1 MAICIRK
8 NCTIPVYG
16 NIKERSKRLCKQHY
30 AAYNKN
36 RITKEARALSVC
48 HYCGLSLAKM
58 RNKKYCCKAHRQL
71 GSRKLLGKII
81 TDIIGFSYWGHIQHH
96 IKRSPIELAS
106 ISGVHDITGLYQ
118 LYQRKTKHQRS
129 YVLAIEQSGVSKEKL
144 KIKPTPFLRLEICHF
159 YPVNSGG
166 KNTPDNLIIAP
177 SRINR
182 MLKDTIPYQGSLFP
196 GLKVLRKKIPLNGSL
211 YDGLVA
217 RFGKKV
223 VDEELSSIGKQK
235 HFHGNYA
242 KQPGFGGMHH
252 EFPLLMLLIEE
263 LLRLGHHDIVKFL
276 QGIQRDY
283 DSLLPIYV
291 EVVAIIM
298 FYAILT
304 GDRDRFLMRFMRI
317 QRWFD
322 DTALSTRHP
331 FRAWGRDNYERCM
344 YLLLRRYLRY
354 FFGAAIESP
363 QEIVDLYNS
372 FFSLQVVDVGE
383 MSEIVSFSYFMGRQ
397 NKETT
402 FFIIPEYV
410 FDTLPASGDAFGSG
424 LTLS

>member
-8 NCTIPVYG
+8 NCPMPVWG
-16 NIKERSKRLCKQHY
+16 NNKERSKRLCKRHY
-30 AAYNKN
+30 AAYVQNG
-36 RITKEARALSVC
+36 ITKEAKALSVC

-58 RNKKYCCKAHRQL
+58 RNKKYCCIAHRQL

-96 IKRSPIELAS
+96 VKRSPIELAS

-144 KIKPTPFLRLEICHF
+144 KIKPTPLLRLEICHF

-166 KNTPDNLIIAP
+166 ENTPDNLIIAP

-196 GLKVLRKKIPLNGSL
+196 GLKALRKKIPLNGSL

-242 KQPGFGGMHH
+242 KQPEFGGMHH

-276 QGIQRDY
+276 QDIRLDY
-283 DSLLPIYV
+283 DGLLPIYV

-322 DTALSTRHP
+322 DTDLSTRHP

-344 YLLLRRYLRY
+344 YLLLRRYVRY

-372 FFSLQVVDVGE
+372 FFSLQVVGVGE

-397 NKETT
+397 SKETT

-410 FDTLPASGDAFGSG
+410 FDTLPASGDAFRSG

>member
-1 MAICIRK
+1 MAICVRK
-8 NCTIPVYG
+8 NCTTSVWG
-16 NIKERSKRLCKQHY
+16 NNKERSKRLCKRHY
-30 AAYNKN
+30 AAYVQN
-36 RITKEARALSVC
+36 RIAKEAKALSVC
-48 HYCGLSLAKM
+48 YYCGLSLAKM

-71 GSRKLLGKII
+71 GSRKILGKII

-106 ISGVHDITGLYQ
+106 INGMHDITGLYQ
-118 LYQRKTKHQRS
+118 LYQCKTKHQRS
-129 YVLAIEQSGVSKEKL
+129 YVLALEQWGVSKEKL
-144 KIKPTPFLRLEICHF
+144 KIKPIPLLRLEICHF

-166 KNTPDNLIIAP
+166 ENTPDNVIIAP
-177 SRINR
+177 LRINR
-182 MLKDTIPYQGSLFP
+182 MLKDTIPYQGRLFP
-196 GLKVLRKKIPLNGSL
+196 GLKALRKKMPLNGSL

-223 VDEELSSIGKQK
+223 VDEELSSIGKLK

-242 KQPGFGGMHH
+242 KQPEFGGMHH
-252 EFPLLMLLIEE
+252 EFPLLMLLISE

-276 QGIQRDY
+276 QAIRRDY
-283 DSLLPIYV
+283 ESLLPVYV
-291 EVVAIIM
+291 ELVSIIM

-317 QRWFD
+317 HRWFD

-344 YLLLRRYLRY
+344 YLLLRRYLRL
-354 FFGAAIESP
+354 FFGSAIESP
-363 QEIVDLYNS
+363 REIVDLYNS

-383 MSEIVSFSYFMGRQ
+383 LGEIVSFSYFKGRQ
-397 NKETT
+397 SKVNT

-410 FDTLPASGDAFGSG
+410 LDTLPRSGDVFGIGS
-424 LTLS
+424 TLS

>member
-8 NCTIPVYG
+8 NCTMPVYG

-30 AAYNKN
+30 AAYNQN
-36 RITKEARALSVC
+36 RIAKEAKALSVC
-48 HYCGLSLAKM
+48 QYCGLSLAKM
-58 RNKKYCCKAHRQL
+58 RNKKYCSKAHRQL

-81 TDIIGFSYWGHIQHH
+81 TGIIGFSYWGHIQHH
-96 IKRSPIELAS
+96 IKRSPLELAS
-106 ISGVHDITGLYQ
+106 INGVHDITGLYQ

-129 YVLAIEQSGVSKEKL
+129 YVLELEQGKGSKEKP
-144 KIKPTPFLRLEICHF
+144 KIKPTPFLRLEGCHF
-159 YPVNSGG
+159 YPVKSCGE
-166 KNTPDNLIIAP
+166 NTPDNVIIAP
-177 SRINR
+177 LRINR
-182 MLKDTIPYQGSLFP
+182 MLKDSIPHQGRFFP
-196 GLKVLRKKIPLNGSL
+196 GLKSSGKKIPLNGSL
-211 YDGLVA
+211 YEGLVA

-223 VDEELSSIGKQK
+223 VDEELSSIGKLK
-235 HFHGNYA
+235 YFHGNYA
-242 KQPGFGGMHH
+242 KQPEFRGMHH

-276 QGIQRDY
+276 QGIRRDY
-283 DSLLPIYV
+283 ESLLPIYV
-291 EVVAIIM
+291 ELVAVIM

-322 DTALSTRHP
+322 DTTLSTRHP

-344 YLLLRRYLRY
+344 YLLLRRYSRL
-354 FFGAAIESP
+354 FFGSAIESP
-363 QEIVDLYNS
+363 REIVDLYNS

-383 MSEIVSFSYFMGRQ
+383 MGEIVSFSYFRGRQ
-397 NKETT
+397 SKMNT

-410 FDTLPASGDAFGSG
+410 FNTLPRSGDAFGIG

>member
-8 NCTIPVYG
+8 NCTMPVCG
-16 NIKERSKRLCKQHY
+16 NNKERSKRLCKQHY
-30 AAYNKN
+30 AAYNQN
-36 RITKEARALSVC
+36 RIAKEAKALSVC
-48 HYCGLSLAKM
+48 HYCGLSLAQV
-58 RNKKYCCKAHRQL
+58 RNKKFCSKTHRQL
-71 GSRKLLGKII
+71 GSRKLLGKVI

-106 ISGVHDITGLYQ
+106 INEVDDITGLYH
-118 LYQRKTKHQRS
+118 LYQRKAKHQRS
-129 YVLAIEQSGVSKEKL
+129 YVSAQQQSDVSKPSSKL
-144 KIKPTPFLRLEICHF
+144 KPVPLFRLEVCHF

-166 KNTPDNLIIAP
+166 ENTPNNVIIAP
-177 SRINR
+177 LRINR

-196 GLKVLRKKIPLNGSL
+196 GLKALGKKMLLNGSL

-223 VDEELSSIGKQK
+223 VDEELSSIGKLK

-242 KQPGFGGMHH
+242 KNPEFRGMHH
-252 EFPLLMLLIEE
+252 EFPILMLLIEE

-276 QGIQRDY
+276 QGIRRDY
-283 DSLLPIYV
+283 EALLPIYV
-291 EVVAIIM
+291 ELVAAIM
-298 FYAILT
+298 LYAILT

-322 DTALSTRHP
+322 DTASSTRHP

-344 YLLLRRYLRY
+344 YLLLRRYLRHFY
-354 FFGAAIESP
+354 GAAIESP

-383 MSEIVSFSYFMGRQ
+383 MSQIVSFSYFMGRQ
-397 NKETT
+397 SKETT
-402 FFIIPEYV
+402 FFIIPEYI
-410 FDTLPASGDAFGSG
+410 FDTLPDSGDAFGSG
-424 LTLS
+424 LKLS

>member
-8 NCTIPVYG
+8 NCTMPVFG
-16 NIKERSKRLCKQHY
+16 NVKERSTRLCKRHY
-30 AAYNKN
+30 AAYIQH
-36 RITKEARALSVC
+36 RRTKEAKALSVC
-48 HYCGLSLAKM
+48 QYCSLSLAQM

-106 ISGVHDITGLYQ
+106 INGVHDVTGLYQ
-118 LYQRKTKHQRS
+118 LYQRKAKHQRS
-129 YVLAIEQSGVSKEKL
+129 YVLLGEQWEVSKGKS
-144 KIKPTPFLRLEICHF
+144 KIKPIPFFKLEACHF
-159 YPVNSGG
+159 FPVSSGG
-166 KNTPDNLIIAP
+166 ENTPDNVIIAP

-182 MLKDTIPYQGSLFP
+182 MLKDTIPYQDRRFP
-196 GLKVLRKKIPLNGSL
+196 GLKASGKKMPLNGSL
-211 YDGLVA
+211 YDSLVV

-223 VDEELSSIGKQK
+223 VDEELSSIGKLK

-242 KQPGFGGMHH
+242 KQPEFGGMHH

-276 QGIQRDY
+276 QGIRRDY
-283 DSLLPIYV
+283 ESLLPIYV
-291 EVVAIIM
+291 ELVAVIM

-344 YLLLRRYLRY
+344 YLLLRRYLRL
-354 FFGAAIESP
+354 FFGSAIERP
-363 QEIVDLYNS
+363 REVVDLYNS

-383 MSEIVSFSYFMGRQ
+383 LSEIVSFSYFKGRQ
-397 NKETT
+397 SKVKT

-410 FDTLPASGDAFGSG
+410 FDTLPRLGDAFGIGS
-424 LTLS
+424 TLS

>member
-1 MAICIRK
+1 MATCIRK
-8 NCTIPVYG
+8 NCTMPVYG
-16 NIKERSKRLCKQHY
+16 NIKERSKRLCKQHH
-30 AAYNKN
+30 ATYNKN
-36 RITKEARALSVC
+36 RITKEAKALSVC
-48 HYCGLSLAKM
+48 NYCGLSLAKM
-58 RNKKYCCKAHRQL
+58 RNKKYCSKVHRQL
-71 GSRKLLGKII
+71 GSRKILGKII

-106 ISGVHDITGLYQ
+106 INGVQDITGLYQ
-118 LYQRKTKHQRS
+118 LYQRKAKHQRS
-129 YVLAIEQSGVSKEKL
+129 YVLEIKQLEVSKEKS
-144 KIKPTPFLRLEICHF
+144 KIKLTPFIKWEVCHF
-159 YPVNSGG
+159 FPVNSGG
-166 KNTPDNLIIAP
+166 ENTLDNVIIAP
-177 SRINR
+177 LRINR
-182 MLKDTIPYQGSLFP
+182 MLKDTIPHQGRLFS
-196 GLKVLRKKIPLNGSL
+196 GLKASGKKMPLNGSL

-223 VDEELSSIGKQK
+223 VDEELSSIGKLK

-242 KQPGFGGMHH
+242 KQPEFGGMHH

-276 QGIQRDY
+276 QGIRRDY
-283 DSLLPIYV
+283 ESLLPIYV
-291 EVVAIIM
+291 ELVAVIM

-317 QRWFD
+317 HHWFD

-344 YLLLRRYLRY
+344 YLLLRRYLRL
-354 FFGAAIESP
+354 FFGSAIESP
-363 QEIVDLYNS
+363 REIVDLYNS

-383 MSEIVSFSYFMGRQ
+383 LGEIVSFSYFKGRQ
-397 NKETT
+397 SKVNT

-410 FDTLPASGDAFGSG
+410 FDTLPRSGDVFGIGS
-424 LTLS
+424 TLS